1 MQFQVDV
8 ELEYQIEIQKNQS
21 KVSVQKLMT
30 VSNWQGLVETLTKKR
45 RAKVR
50 MSDNKIRVRNIWELT
65 EILYV

>member
-1 MQFQVDV
+1 MQFQVNV
-8 ELEYQIEIQKNQS
+8 ELEYQMEIQKNQS

-50 MSDNKIRVRNIWELT
+50 MSDNKIRLRNIWELT

>member
-1 MQFQVDV
+1 M
-8 ELEYQIEIQKNQS
+8 EIQKNQS

>member
-1 MQFQVDV
+1 MQFQVNV
-8 ELEYQIEIQKNQS
+8 ELEYQMEIQKNQS